1 MLKVLN
7 LCSTIGNFNVTPQQ
21 EIEKISNMKLN
32 HYWNTQQ
39 YLDVKV
45 LS

>member
-7 LCSTIGNFNVTPQQ
+7 LCSTIGNLNVTPQQ